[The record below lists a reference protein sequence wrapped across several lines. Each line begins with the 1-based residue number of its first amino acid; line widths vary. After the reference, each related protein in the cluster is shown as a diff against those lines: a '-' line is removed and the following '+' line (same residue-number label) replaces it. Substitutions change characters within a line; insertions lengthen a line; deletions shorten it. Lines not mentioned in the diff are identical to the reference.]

1 MSEWNAVTRLRNII
15 LQTSQFKNTKQIT
28 LLSQTGVPEVQLCQK
43 HNKFFTIVIHSIT
56 PKLTI
61 PSCIIQITIEFPSV
75 KYFICNFNV
84 TLISLHHCIFVL
96 FILLI
101 IIYKEIL
108 KNSSAE
114 KKHKYVYFSF
124 VCYSLRNHILQN
136 TLCTGQAPFEIPSN
150 SSSQKWFFICFSNSK
165 NEKLHRFAWSG
176 TRQRYCYHAQSFKPK
191 MAILSSF
198 IHPHVK

>member
-1 MSEWNAVTRLRNII
+1 M
-15 LQTSQFKNTKQIT
+15 
-28 LLSQTGVPEVQLCQK
+28 
-43 HNKFFTIVIHSIT
+43 
-56 PKLTI
+56 
-61 PSCIIQITIEFPSV
+61 
-75 KYFICNFNV
+75 

-136 TLCTGQAPFEIPSN
+136 PLCTGQAPFEIPSN
-150 SSSQKWFFICFSNSK
+150 SSSQKWFHMLFKQQEWKAGHMSLVWHETANNTVTTLHWRDRSPVLHTLKVSVVLNPINSHCTDIFGWTVPLTEWELSLHCWAKPMFS
-165 NEKLHRFAWSG
+165 
-176 TRQRYCYHAQSFKPK
+176 
-191 MAILSSF
+191 
-198 IHPHVK
+198 